1 MTINK
6 YLAALILT
14 FGLTA
19 PALAGET
26 PANEVCSLS
35 AAYIEKSSKEAGVDV
50 RTLTDNEVK
59 ALIDKK
65 GPPPNTEGKVF
76 TVLRVDMNGFSKLFV
91 VVDGCVVVGLG
102 PAPSLQID
110 NLLNENPA

>member
-1 MTINK
+1 MRINS
-6 YLAALILT
+6 YIAALILT

-19 PALAGET
+19 PALAEEA
-26 PANEVCSLS
+26 PACGLTAQAVIDQAKE
-35 AAYIEKSSKEAGVDV
+35 IEGVTQ

-59 ALIDKK
+59 VLVDKK

-76 TVLRVDMNGFSKLFV
+76 TVLRVDINGFSKLFV